1 MRKVFNF
8 PVIYTIICV
17 LSVTLALMSGCESSS
32 ADAPDGFRKISGNI
46 IDGHRINEIEHVET
60 TCRYMHSERGITPS
74 LVQPASCKEKINL
87 NN

>member
-17 LSVTLALMSGCESSS
+17 LSITLALMSGCESSS
-32 ADAPDGFRKISGNI
+32 ADAPDGFRKVTGNVVSNYRM
-46 IDGHRINEIEHVET
+46 DEIEHIET
-60 TCRYMHSERGITPS
+60 TCRYIRSEKGITPS
-74 LVQPASCKEKINL
+74 LVQPETCKEKMNL